1 MTACRP
7 GWTAG
12 RERWRR
18 PAATQ
23 DYTNFIAL
31 PICVIFVLHCLILC
45 LAALKMYY
53 LNKGTLEDRLIVR
66 GIFKGCGSGSR
77 RSVNKWLPGS
87 RYVTQNIVDL
97 RIQIQKKYKLIH
109 KSKACQI

>member
-23 DYTNFIAL
+23 DYTNFNAL
-31 PICVIFVLHCLILC
+31 PIFVIFYAGKTHNRLFREGPRPFLTHEQRAILRSKN
-45 LAALKMYY
+45 L
-53 LNKGTLEDRLIVR
+53 GHLEKTPRN
-66 GIFKGCGSGSR
+66 R
-77 RSVNKWLPGS
+77 R
-87 RYVTQNIVDL
+87 
-97 RIQIQKKYKLIH
+97 
-109 KSKACQI
+109 

>member
-23 DYTNFIAL
+23 DYTNFINLA
-31 PICVIFVLHCLILC
+31 ICVILIL
-45 LAALKMYY
+45 
-53 LNKGTLEDRLIVR
+53 TI
-66 GIFKGCGSGSR
+66 
-77 RSVNKWLPGS
+77 
-87 RYVTQNIVDL
+87 YVPL
-97 RIQIQKKYKLIH
+97 IQKGKEIIFYAGKTDNRI
-109 KSKACQI
+109 S